1 MDAFKLVLEKTLG
14 ESLGLQGDPTSPSE
28 RKLTLNTHWKDWC
41 WSWSSNILAT
51 WWEEPT
57 HWKRHWCWERLKA
70 GGEGDDRGGDGWMAS
85 PTQWTRAWANSRR
98 WWRSGKPDVLQSME
112 SQRVDTAEWLNNN
125 SMSKVAGPT
134 PAPLTPFP
142 TTLPQPT
149 QAENPTLTEA
159 FQFLK
164 VDKK

>member
-1 MDAFKLVLEKTLG
+1 
-14 ESLGLQGDPTSPSE
+14 
-28 RKLTLNTHWKDWC
+28 
-41 WSWSSNILAT
+41 
-51 WWEEPT
+51 
-57 HWKRHWCWERLKA
+57 
-70 GGEGDDRGGDGWMAS
+70 
-85 PTQWTRAWANSRR
+85 
-98 WWRSGKPDVLQSME
+98 
-112 SQRVDTAEWLNNN
+112 
-125 SMSKVAGPT
+125 MSKVAGPT